1 MSFKII
7 GFACFVTSLIVSGG
21 AVSNSQAEEPSARD
35 KIPETIA
42 SLSPKRQEQPWR
54 NDTRSASSSAP
65 TWIPR
70 TRPFEVHSSS
80 GHHLATPAAVTSN
93 SAASVSTSTQS
104 SPLSSVAHLVY
115 PNSHLSMSE
124 AANTWSDTSFI
135 TSSLSLPILIS
146 EHALSTSTK
155 PVPSEQHASV
165 TRSTM
170 PISSKTISVHFPQL
184 TVIPSSY
191 SSDLMEQ
198 TMFPIAS
205 ASTLA
210 QELSSQRTTS
220 RLSTY
225 SMPRFMPPHTPV
237 LPASPGS
244 ASWSKS
250 LHLTSALSSTA
261 IPAHPTPQTSYHLPN
276 SADGVTPSQS
286 GFVTTLAVN
295 TSNLLATSSVRQVDY
310 SVSLSTTPALVT
322 YMTTPL
328 TSIGGLPVGS
338 STSAPLRDTSKV
350 VQPVN
355 TLTQEISSA
364 TVASDT
370 PPYLSPSV
378 VASSGTYRSTTPFN
392 KTNPTSVG
400 NDPTP
405 SVPVPTVSSI
415 FTFVLSTSSIDGPVL
430 LLGPSSSWHNN
441 TTSVTV
447 TSSDMTLQ
455 QSSDSPTAHG
465 GWNTTFTI
473 IPSESATPL
482 SGAEVPTGQQASFNS
497 TVLYASNTSRASN
510 WKTSTLPTPTL
521 NSTNSDGATSI
532 TILLAPMTSSTVP
545 TISTTHVNT
554 SVTGPI
560 KTVTVALPP
569 PSSTTNSATSDPPT
583 SPPLTVSQK
592 AGVAIASTT
601 GLLIAVVAAIYLA
614 RRYRMNK
621 SRRSSLGSIY
631 PKEAYLYDP
640 PAGGSDH
647 NGDVEDVLMSGG
659 SSGMPP
665 MVWNDFRA
673 STAAVEYGRASSRNL
688 LPQRFSNP
696 GNPFRDPGDASQYSV
711 EYNQSRIQT
720 PTETE
725 AAFAA
730 AIKGY
735 RGTSQGSSVTGNPAT
750 RHARKNS
757 CPSAA
762 LESFS
767 HNEPKSVS
775 RRSVLSEITSMAY
788 TTTARSPP
796 HAPLLQSRV
805 HQGFH
810 SNHSLPRVRE
820 TMYTDS
826 CRDPFEHDLLLKV
839 DTFTETPDFAT
850 VYAPSTGSS
859 LLIPATAPI
868 RAQSRN
874 PWASSMIS
882 TCLADPITPL
892 NKRFEPSSPIS
903 PDATIVASECFS
915 PIFGHRSSSTCFTPF
930 QKQDE
935 VTTSPI
941 SPSCGAVHIGW
952 DEIKRYSAE
961 KVVPSVASLSP
972 PLGYCSPIQTKKKSL
987 PQLRR
992 KDPILTGLGEVRQ
1005 SRSHLS
1011 LAP

>member
-21 AVSNSQAEEPSARD
+21 AVSNSQAEELSARD

-455 QSSDSPTAHG
+455 H
-465 GWNTTFTI
+465 
-473 IPSESATPL
+473 
-482 SGAEVPTGQQASFNS
+482 GAEVPTGQQASFNS

-730 AIKGY
+730 AIK
-735 RGTSQGSSVTGNPAT
+735 RIQRHITG
-750 RHARKNS
+750 
-757 CPSAA
+757 A
-762 LESFS
+762 L
-767 HNEPKSVS
+767 
-775 RRSVLSEITSMAY
+775 L
-788 TTTARSPP
+788 
-796 HAPLLQSRV
+796 
-805 HQGFH
+805 
-810 SNHSLPRVRE
+810 
-820 TMYTDS
+820 
-826 CRDPFEHDLLLKV
+826 DPFEHDLLLKV